1 MEMTT
6 ESNSGK
12 KKITLSDVKVFFEN
26 ILYFLRF
33 GNEIYGSL
41 FYKNLIYNLIG
52 RTITFSNS
60 LFYGFFIDGIIKGYS
75 SQYLYGILTGF
86 ILIQFLNETVI
97 KFYEEKLEIQE
108 ELLVEKYDRLEM
120 SKYSEVPVGDRL
132 KDEFKD
138 TSKRVNT
145 GYIIQF
151 FKNLE
156 ELILAVY
163 TIFIASFALTLIDY
177 RIIILTVV
185 GVFIGFKFRIE
196 SEKKLSEK
204 RGIINAYNNY
214 RYSLLDAF
222 KSSKISNIDDNIA
235 ISNNSKLLL
244 KKLDDYY
251 SMYKKF
257 RYDLYYNLEK
267 NKRIAGYI
275 FALVMSVSYFVI
287 YSYGIQKA
295 VEVGILI
302 IVFTTYERLFY
313 AINNILRL
321 SSNFTKNYLDMIYV
335 KKFFEYTYE
344 QKSFKEIDDE
354 KKLEIEFKNVYFK
367 YPSSKDY
374 VLKNINFKIS
384 KGDILAIIGNNG
396 AGKSTLMKLL
406 FKIFEPTKG
415 EIFINGI
422 NIQKIKDQDYLKLFH
437 ILPQEFMVEDT
448 LTVEEL
454 IYLGNSEKRINTKN
468 VIWAAKNST
477 AHNFIMDLKNG
488 YKQKIFTLDW
498 IDWVN
503 RNLKLDMVDLSAGQ
517 IRKIQIARLFYSEK
531 PIIFMD
537 EATSNVDAES
547 TAKIFENLK
556 HLKNNQILGFITHNL
571 LNISLANKILILK
584 EGQIVEFDSKENLIK
599 KKDSELN
606 KQLKLLKLQD

>member
-177 RIIILTVV
+177 IIIILTFV

-196 SEKKLSEK
+196 SEKKLSDK